1 MIQYSYGVL
10 HDVISPQP
18 YEYKKEICD
27 NNIFCFDIEVS
38 SAWYTPEHKI
48 IAFDATK
55 NKKYWKNCVPLSVVY
70 IWQFSANNHVFY
82 GRELDDFKIL
92 LNELLEIVINHTIWV
107 HNLAYEYQFLL
118 NIFDT
123 ENISVFARKPHK
135 PMYAIFDGIKF
146 RCSYFLTRLSLKA
159 WGDNVG
165 IVEKKTGQLD
175 YNVIRTPKTILTKE
189 NLEYCENDV
198 LVMYYGLLKYIE
210 KYTFIENIPLT
221 QTGEVRR
228 VVKNLYKDNYN
239 YHKKM
244 TKLLPRDKEEYLFM
258 KQCFAGGYTH
268 SNYLNTNMVITRVQS
283 KDISS
288 SYPTVMIAEKFP
300 MTKWA
305 YVREYELEK
314 YRHNDKYSLLMQIT
328 LYDVK
333 ATCSMTYIST
343 YKCYDR
349 VNVISDNGRVLKAK
363 KISLY
368 CTNIDLDII
377 EQAYSIGKIKY
388 HKIFYSINE
397 YLDTDYVRYILELY
411 GNKTQLKDVDGKEAI
426 YMQSKQFINS
436 LYGMM
441 VTDLV
446 SDNYIFINDMWQN
459 NSQNI
464 ENVLADLQARAYKNF
479 LAYQHGIFV
488 TAYAR
493 RNLWQT
499 ILQIDKDVIYVDTD
513 SVKYIGNHEEVFE
526 NYNNQIVE
534 KLKIAM
540 DYHKIPMSMT
550 CPKTPKGKP
559 KQIGIYDTEN
569 PYYEFKTLGAKRY
582 AYTYA
587 PDGQVHITVSGVNKS
602 EGEKALKDIRDF
614 TPKFVFEPGYTKKL
628 IFTYLSD
635 MPYILWQQ
643 GEYDEYLS
651 KQRYGIN
658 ALPTTYK
665 MSISDEYMDLLLGR
679 LQKYI

>member
-1 MIQYSYGVL
+1 MTKYEYGLL
-10 HDVISPQP
+10 HTHIIPKP
-18 YEYKKEICD
+18 YEYKKEIYD
-27 NNIFCFDIEVS
+27 NNIFCFDIEVTS
-38 SAWYTPEHKI
+38 GWYTPEHKI
-48 IAFDATK
+48 IAFDKTK
-55 NKKYWKNCVPLSVVY
+55 SKKYWKQCIPLSVVY
-70 IWQFSANNHVFY
+70 IWQFSVNDIVFY
-82 GRELDDFKIL
+82 GRELNDFKIL
-92 LNELLEIVINHTIWV
+92 TDELKEIVINPTIWV

-118 NIFDT
+118 NIFDV
-123 ENISVFARKPHK
+123 ENVFARKPHK

-159 WGDNVG
+159 WGENVG
-165 IVEKKTGQLD
+165 VVEKKVGQLD
-175 YNVIRTPKTILTKE
+175 YNVLRTPLTPLTNE
-189 NLEYCENDV
+189 NFEYCKYDV
-198 LVMYYGLLKYIE
+198 LVMYYGLE
-210 KYTFIENIPLT
+210 KYLDKYTYIENIPLT

-244 TKLLPRDKEEYLFM
+244 TKLLPRDKDEYLFM
-258 KQCFAGGYTH
+258 KECFSGGYTH
-268 SNYLNTNMVITRVQS
+268 SNYLNTNMVIENVQS
-283 KDISS
+283 KDIAS
-288 SYPTVMIAEKFP
+288 SYPLVMIAEKFP

-333 ATCSMTYIST
+333 SICSMTYISAS
-343 YKCYDR
+343 KCYEKL
-349 VNVISDNGRVLKAK
+349 NVINDNGRVLKAK

-377 EQAYSIGKIKY
+377 EQAYSYSKIKY
-388 HKIFYSINE
+388 HKIYYAINE

-411 GNKTQLKDVDGKEAI
+411 GNKTQLKDVAGKEPI

-446 SDNYIFINDMWQN
+446 SDNYIFINDLWQN
-459 NSQNI
+459 NSQDI
-464 ENVLADLQARAYKNF
+464 ESVLADLQSRQYKNF

-513 SVKYIGNHEEVFE
+513 SVKYIGDYESVFE
-526 NYNNQIVE
+526 TYNKEVVQKLE
-534 KLKIAM
+534 KAM
-540 DYHKIPMSMT
+540 DYHKIPMHLT
-550 CPKTPKGKP
+550 RPKTPKGKE
-559 KQIGIYDTEN
+559 KQIGIYETERT
-569 PYYEFKTLGAKRY
+569 YAQFKTLGAKRY
-582 AYTYA
+582 AYTYDDS
-587 PDGQVHITVSGVNKS
+587 PQVHITVSGVNKD
-602 EGEKALKDIRDF
+602 EGAKALTDIHDF
-614 TPKFVFEPGYTKKL
+614 SPDFVFDTDYTKKL

-635 MPYILWQQ
+635 MPYILWNEGQA
-643 GEYDEYLS
+643 DEYLS

-658 ALPTTYK
+658 ALPTTYSMK
-665 MSISDEYMDLLLGR
+665 ISDEYTDLLLGR